1 MNHSFPE
8 DEITLKEA
16 LAIVLEELVVRLPK
30 TNKDGFLPAPIVYEA
45 IARIRKELN
54 NE

>member
-16 LAIVLEELVVRLPK
+16 LAIVLKELAIRLPK
-30 TNKDGFLPAPIVYEA
+30 TNKDGFLPIPIVYDA
-45 IARIRKELN
+45 IARIQKELN